1 MSCWSPC
8 QLDFY
13 LDAINEVIYPDRSS
27 IGPRLEC
34 GNMLRIR
41 REQIKAMYEL
51 RLEDSEKSFVAY
63 FRATIPDDIRR
74 HDDAGLRALIQRGI
88 ANAEQ
93 YGISGGRA
101 LVQFLALSL
110 VVSPEFCK
118 VEAVD

>member
-1 MSCWSPC
+1 
-8 QLDFY
+8 
-13 LDAINEVIYPDRSS
+13 
-27 IGPRLEC
+27 
-34 GNMLRIR
+34 MLRIR

-118 VEAVD
+118 VEAVDRFLRTPSATAEAKMDLLTNLVCERLRKLG